1 MFRFS
6 AAEVVESP
14 APVVATGAAARE
26 DAPSMTE
33 AQFREFYELTA
44 RPLKGYLAR
53 LTGNA
58 TLADDLL
65 QEAYFRMIR
74 ANPVDLEE
82 GQRKS
87 YLYRIA
93 TNLARDHHRRAR
105 FEAPPPSE
113 RACGERTEETL
124 EWRSDVERALEE
136 VRPQEREM
144 LWLAYVEGASH
155 REIAEVTGCK
165 EVSVRPMLFRARQ
178 KLAALLRQR
187 GFGGE

>member
-1 MFRFS
+1 
-6 AAEVVESP
+6 
-14 APVVATGAAARE
+14 
-26 DAPSMTE
+26 MTE
-33 AQFREFYELTA
+33 GQFREFYEQTA

-53 LTGNA
+53 LTGNV

-65 QEAYFRMIR
+65 QEAYCRMLR
-74 ANPVDLEE
+74 ANPENLHE

-87 YLYRIA
+87 YLYRVA
-93 TNLARDHHRRAR
+93 TNLARDHYRRAK
-105 FEAPPPSE
+105 FESPPQE
-113 RACGERTEETL
+113 GAQVERTEDPL

-165 EVSVRPMLFRARQ
+165 EASVRPMLFRARQ
-178 KLAALLRQR
+178 KLAALLRAR
-187 GFGGE
+187 GFGGG